1 MAFQLDP
8 AKNLSENARKLG
20 ARQID
25 AVLKRLA
32 IKSKQARAVHE
43 ARKTMKRLRA
53 LLRLIKPAL
62 DKKTF
67 RVNEEQLKEIG
78 RSLSGAR
85 DIQAMLE
92 CIAKLEAAEPD
103 AAKEPVGIALKDHLE
118 IQRREAESELLGR
131 SGSGLQKQLRQV
143 KKAFAGLQIEG
154 VGAEIIFTSIQKDYA
169 AARDAFHHAYEAERD
184 EAFHEWR
191 KLVQRHWRQ
200 LLLIEAGWPS
210 MIRQQIN
217 IVNELADML
226 GDDHDLYM
234 LADRIRGADKALG
247 NQKQIDAY
255 LALCRSRQEILR
267 MRAKLLGE
275 RLFSEKPA
283 SIAAR
288 LTAYWRSQ
296 PDFAAM
302 FGKEML

>member
-8 AKNLSENARKLG
+8 AKDLSENVRMLG
-20 ARQID
+20 AAQVD

-53 LLRLIKPAL
+53 LLRLIRPAL

-67 RVNEEQLKEIG
+67 RANEDQLKEIG

-92 CIAKLEAAEPD
+92 CIARLEAAEPE
-103 AAKEPVGIALKDHLE
+103 AAKEPVGIALKRQLE
-118 IQRREAESELLGR
+118 IQQEGESQLPGK
-131 SGSGLQKQLRQV
+131 SGSGLRKQLRQV
-143 KKAFAGLQIEG
+143 RKAFAELQIEG
-154 VGAEIIFTSIQKDYA
+154 DGADIIYASIRKDYA
-169 AARDAFHHAYEAERD
+169 AAKDAFHHAYETGRD

-191 KLVQRHWRQ
+191 KLVQRNWRQ
-200 LLLIEAGWPS
+200 LLLIEAGSPS
-210 MIRQQIN
+210 MIRPHID
-217 IVNELADML
+217 IVHELADAL

-234 LADRIRGADKALG
+234 LAERIVNAETPFGSR
-247 NQKQIDAY
+247 KQINAY
-255 LALCRSRQEILR
+255 LALCRKRQDMLR
-267 MRAKLLGE
+267 LRAKLLGD

-288 LTAYWRSQ
+288 LAAYWRTQ
-296 PDFAAM
+296 PDFA
-302 FGKEML
+302 

>member
-8 AKNLSENARKLG
+8 AKDIGSNVRALG
-20 ARQID
+20 AVQVDR
-25 AVLKRLA
+25 VLKRLA
-32 IKSKQARAVHE
+32 IKSEQARAVHE

-67 RVNEEQLKEIG
+67 RANEDQLKEIG

-92 CIAKLEAAEPD
+92 CIVRLEAAEPE
-103 AAKEPVGIALKDHLE
+103 AAQEPVGIALKRQLE
-118 IQRREAESELLGR
+118 ILQADAERPLPGK
-131 SGSGLQKQLRQV
+131 SGTGLRKQLRLV
-143 KKAFAGLQIEG
+143 RKAFAGFKIEAD
-154 VGAEIIFTSIQKDYA
+154 GADIIFTSIRKDYA
-169 AARDAFHHAYEAERD
+169 AARDAFHHAYEADRD

-210 MIRQQIN
+210 MIRPHIDT
-217 IVNELADML
+217 VHELADVL
-226 GDDHDLYM
+226 GDEHDLYM
-234 LADRIRGADKALG
+234 LAERIGNAETPLG
-247 NQKQIDAY
+247 SRKQINAY
-255 LALCRSRQEILR
+255 LALCRKRQDMLR
-267 MRAKLLGE
+267 VRAKLLGE
-275 RLFSEKPA
+275 RLFHEKPA

-288 LTAYWRSQ
+288 LAAYWRTQ
-296 PDFAAM
+296 PDFA
-302 FGKEML
+302 